1 MKFDIDCVNPMLVGS
16 MKLLKAEDTPEHR
29 KLFMDELVKATFL
42 SPTCIEP
49 EPTVDE
55 NGETVIMQGAK
66 VQFPMLNTKDKK
78 SYYVLYTDKQ
88 SLQEAEEIDN
98 GTPERFRSHVA
109 AVTVDEI
116 GGLLATVGPQG
127 QVNPAQGAII
137 NPYSDSLIVGREM
150 LIGYFKSKMEFM
162 KAKADQERREMEDP
176 KKVIPF
182 PGNRQE

>member
-1 MKFDIDCVNPMLVGS
+1 MKFDVDSVNPILVGA

-42 SPTCIEP
+42 SPTNIDP

-55 NGETVIMQGAK
+55 NGEAVLIPGAK

-88 SLQEAEEIDN
+88 SLLEAEQIEN
-98 GTPERFRSHVA
+98 GTPDKFRDHFA
-109 AVTVDEI
+109 AITVDEI
-116 GGLLATVGPQG
+116 GSLIATVGPGG
-127 QVNPAQGAII
+127 QPNPAQGAII
-137 NPYSDSLIVGREM
+137 NPYSDSLIIGRDM

-162 KAKADQERREMEDP
+162 KAKAEQERKTNEDSG
-176 KKVIPF
+176 KVVPF
-182 PGNRQE
+182 PGNRQG